1 MKNKKFWISLLA
13 GIMAVIMLLG
23 LVLSVLPAAQAA
35 SSSGVSL
42 TPLSPQGLAASGCS
56 IFLWVLPMTRRG
68 S

>member
-35 SSSGVSL
+35 SSSEIRDQINQL
-42 TPLSPQGLAASGCS
+42 EEDEKALQEKKA
-56 IFLWVLPMTRRG
+56 
-68 S
+68 